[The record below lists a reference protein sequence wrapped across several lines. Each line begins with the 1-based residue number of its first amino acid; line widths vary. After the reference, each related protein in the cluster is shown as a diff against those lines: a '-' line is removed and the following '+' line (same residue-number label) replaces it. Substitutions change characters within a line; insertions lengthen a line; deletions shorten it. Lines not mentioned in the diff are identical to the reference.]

1 MPLLSVRTLSRVVPL
16 LLAGSLVACG
26 TVNNAT
32 RGMAD
37 VLTLYKPEV
46 VQGNVVTAEQVAEL
60 RPGMT
65 RLQVRD
71 ILGTPMMASLF
82 HADRWDY
89 VFTMKRQGVEPQQYR
104 MTVRFDGD
112 YLARFDGD
120 EMPSEAEFVERIS
133 RKRKIKVPELE
144 ASPEQL
150 DRFDPPETLP
160 TLPSATVPDAPAA
173 PGQYPPLEAGR

>member
-1 MPLLSVRTLSRVVPL
+1 MPMPPVRILSRVVPL
-16 LLAGSLVACG
+16 LLAGSLLACG
-26 TVNNAT
+26 TVSDAT
-32 RGMAD
+32 RGLAD

-46 VQGNVVTAEQVAEL
+46 VQGNVVTAEQVAAL

-89 VFTMKRQGVEPQQYR
+89 VFTMKRQGVEPQHYR
-104 MTVRFDGD
+104 LTTHFEGD
-112 YLARFDGD
+112 RLARFDGD
-120 EMPSEAEFVERIS
+120 DMPSEAEFVERIS

-150 DRFDPPETLP
+150 ERFDPPETLSS
-160 TLPSATVPDAPAA
+160 LPSAATPDAPAA
-173 PGQYPPLEAGR
+173 PGQYPPLEDGR

>member
-1 MPLLSVRTLSRVVPL
+1 MYHRHARLPSR
-16 LLAGSLVACG
+16 LLAGLLFAGLLGCS
-26 TVNNAT
+26 TVDTAT

-46 VQGNVVTAEQVAEL
+46 VQGNVITSEQVATL

-71 ILGTPMMASLF
+71 ILGTPLMASLF

-89 VFTMKRQGVEPQQYR
+89 VFTMKRQGVEPQHYR
-104 MTVRFDGD
+104 LTVHFSGD
-112 YLARFDGD
+112 ALARFEGD
-120 EMPSEAEFVERIS
+120 DMPSESEFVERIS

-144 ASPEQL
+144 ATEAQLERFGTPEGL
-150 DRFDPPETLP
+150 PP
-160 TLPSATVPDAPAA
+160 PASQTA
-173 PGQYPPLEAGR
+173 QDTPPPAGSYPPLE